1 MMQVSCTIHKRVY
14 ARRIHLFRS
23 LVTHSSPTSRPK
35 VSSPRTA
42 VAVLAFVGIIASLM
56 QTIVVPLIPQ
66 LPALLHTTASNTSWV
81 ITATLLAGAVVTPI
95 AGRLGDIFGKRR
107 ILLISLALLIIGSVI
122 CALTS
127 SLGLLLAGRILQG
140 LSMGVIPLG
149 ISILRDELPREKVG
163 SAVATISAT
172 MGVGGAIGLPIS
184 ALIAQNAD
192 WHVLFWASAALAV
205 IAFVLVLV
213 ALPESPLRTPA
224 KFDGVGAFGLTAGLV
239 ALLLPVSKGAD
250 WGWSS
255 LLTLGL
261 FAASAVIL
269 VLWGIFELRINSPL
283 VDLRVTAKP
292 QVLFTNLASVAVGF
306 GMYGMSLTFPQLL
319 MAPEATGYGLGLS
332 MVQAGLAM
340 APGGL
345 VMMALSP
352 VSARLSARRGPKFT
366 LVTGSVVIGIGYVL
380 AFFLTSAVW
389 QVILAGMVIGA
400 GIGLAY
406 AAMPALIMGAVPLKE
421 TGAANGLN
429 SLMRSV
435 GTSTS
440 AAVMGV
446 VLANMTM
453 SLGSATL
460 PSTDGFHT
468 TFGIAILAAVAAVI
482 LGALIP
488 RNKKSRDT
496 TPEATQQAAPA
507 LVDAQS

>member
-1 MMQVSCTIHKRVY
+1 MSQISTTSHQK
-14 ARRIHLFRS
+14 
-23 LVTHSSPTSRPK
+23 SP
-35 VSSPRTA
+35 SPRAA
-42 VAVLAFVGIIASLM
+42 VAVLAFVGIIAALM

-66 LPALLHTTASNTSWV
+66 LPTLLHTSATNTSWI
-81 ITATLLAGAVVTPI
+81 ITATLLAGAIVTPI

-107 ILLISLALLIIGSVI
+107 MIVISLALLVAGSII

-127 SLGLLLAGRILQG
+127 SLAMMLTGRILQG
-140 LSMGVIPLG
+140 LAMGVIPLG

-192 WHVLFWASAALAV
+192 WHVLFWASAGLAAVALILV
-205 IAFVLVLV
+205 IVV
-213 ALPESPLRTPA
+213 LPESALRTPA
-224 KFDGVGAFGLTAGLV
+224 KFDVVGAVGLAAGLV
-239 ALLLPVSKGAD
+239 ALLLPITKGAN
-250 WGWSS
+250 WGWGSPI
-255 LLTLGL
+255 TLGL
-261 FAASAVIL
+261 FAAAVVIL
-269 VLWGIFELRINSPL
+269 VLWGIFELRVSAPL
-283 VDLRVTAKP
+283 VDLRVSARP
-292 QVLFTNLASVAVGF
+292 QVLFTNFASVAVGF
-306 GMYGMSLTFPQLL
+306 AMYAMSLTFPQLL
-319 MAPEATGYGLGLS
+319 MAPTVTGYGLGLS

-352 VSARLSARRGPKFT
+352 VSARLSARRGPKMT
-366 LVTGSVVIGIGYVL
+366 LLAGAIVIGAGYVL

-389 QVILAGMVIGA
+389 QVMAAGMVIGA

-429 SLMRSV
+429 SLMRAV

-453 SLGSATL
+453 SIGPATVPTL
-460 PSTDGFHT
+460 AGFHT
-468 TFGIAILAAVAAVI
+468 TFAIAIFAAVAAIV
-482 LGALIP
+482 LGLLIP
-488 RNKKSRDT
+488 RKQNT
-496 TPEATQQAAPA
+496 AEAAPNLA
-507 LVDAQS
+507 EELVDAKG

>member
-1 MMQVSCTIHKRVY
+1 MSQVS
-14 ARRIHLFRS
+14 S
-23 LVTHSSPTSRPK
+23 TSRQRTA
-35 VSSPRTA
+35 SPGAA
-42 VAVLAFVGIIASLM
+42 VAVLAFVGIVASLM

-66 LPALLHTTASNTSWV
+66 LPTLLHTSATNTSWI
-81 ITATLLAGAVVTPI
+81 ITATLLAGAIVTPI

-107 ILLISLALLIIGSVI
+107 VLVISLGLLVAGSVI

-127 SLGLLLAGRILQG
+127 SMGLMLVGRILQG
-140 LSMGVIPLG
+140 LAMGVIPLG

-172 MGVGGAIGLPIS
+172 MGVGGAIGLPVS

-192 WHVLFWASAALAV
+192 WHALFWASAALAV
-205 IAFVLVLV
+205 VALVLVLV
-213 ALPESPLRTPA
+213 VLPESPLRTPA
-224 KFDGVGAFGLTAGLV
+224 RFDGVGAAGLTAGLI
-239 ALLLPVSKGAD
+239 ALLLPITKGAD
-250 WGWSS
+250 WGWGS
-255 LLTLGL
+255 LLTVGL

-269 VLWGIFELRINSPL
+269 VLWGIFELRSSSPL
-283 VDLRVTAKP
+283 VDLRVSARP
-292 QVLFTNLASVAVGF
+292 QVLFTNLASIAVGF
-306 GMYGMSLTFPQLL
+306 AMYAMSLAFPQLL
-319 MAPEATGYGLGLS
+319 MAPTATGYGLGLS

-352 VSARLSARRGPKFT
+352 VSARLSARYGPKVT
-366 LVTGSVVIGIGYVL
+366 LLAGAVVIGAGYVL
-380 AFFLTSAVW
+380 AFFLTDAVW
-389 QVILAGMVIGA
+389 QVIAAAMVIGA

-429 SLMRSV
+429 SLMRAV

-453 SLGSATL
+453 SIGPATVPTL
-460 PSTDGFHT
+460 AGFHT
-468 TFGIAILAAVAAVI
+468 TFAIAISAALAAIV

-488 RNKKSRDT
+488 RRQKSAET
-496 TPEATQQAAPA
+496 AEAAQGGAAE
-507 LVDAQS
+507 LVDAK

>member
-1 MMQVSCTIHKRVY
+1 MSQI
-14 ARRIHLFRS
+14 
-23 LVTHSSPTSRPK
+23 SSPSRQRTA
-35 VSSPRTA
+35 SPGAA
-42 VAVLAFVGIIASLM
+42 VAVLAFVGIVASLM

-66 LPALLHTTASNTSWV
+66 LPTLLHTSATNTSWI
-81 ITATLLAGAVVTPI
+81 ITATLLAGAIVTPI

-107 ILLISLALLIIGSVI
+107 VLVISLGLLVAGSVI

-127 SLGLLLAGRILQG
+127 SMGLMLVGRILQG
-140 LSMGVIPLG
+140 LAMGVIPLG

-172 MGVGGAIGLPIS
+172 MGVGGAIGLPVS

-192 WHVLFWASAALAV
+192 WHALFWAAAALAV
-205 IAFVLVLV
+205 VALVLVLV
-213 ALPESPLRTPA
+213 VLPESPLRTPA
-224 KFDGVGAFGLTAGLV
+224 RFDGVGAAGLTAGLI
-239 ALLLPVSKGAD
+239 ALLLPITKGAD
-250 WGWSS
+250 WGWGS
-255 LLTLGL
+255 LLTVGL

-269 VLWGIFELRINSPL
+269 VLWGIFELRSSSPL
-283 VDLRVTAKP
+283 VDLRVSAHP
-292 QVLFTNLASVAVGF
+292 QVLFTNLASIAVGF
-306 GMYGMSLTFPQLL
+306 AMYAMSLAFPQLL
-319 MAPEATGYGLGLS
+319 MAPTATGYGLGLS

-352 VSARLSARRGPKFT
+352 VSARLSARYGPKVT
-366 LVTGSVVIGIGYVL
+366 LLAGAVVIGAGYVL
-380 AFFLTSAVW
+380 AFFLTDAVW
-389 QVILAGMVIGA
+389 QVIAAAMVIGA

-429 SLMRSV
+429 SLMRAV

-453 SLGSATL
+453 SIGPATVPTL
-460 PSTDGFHT
+460 AGFHT
-468 TFGIAILAAVAAVI
+468 TFAIAISAALAAIV

-488 RNKKSRDT
+488 RRQKSAET
-496 TPEATQQAAPA
+496 AEAAHGGAAE
-507 LVDAQS
+507 LVDAK